1 MECSICFKKIE
12 NSCIGSCTHHFCY
25 VCLTHWCY
33 MGGIKCPICQT
44 PIYEIRLDREF
55 DMINGSPSTPIN
67 AEFLKKINVQFSSI
81 KPGITLVKNKGPGVK
96 IKSLK
101 HNEQCYLSGL
111 REGDIIMFIGGV
123 PCVNH
128 KDVVFIIDNAFL
140 CKKLLGFDLLIKRQH
155 F

>member
-1 MECSICFKKIE
+1 
-12 NSCIGSCTHHFCY
+12 
-25 VCLTHWCY
+25 

-55 DMINGSPSTPIN
+55 DIINGSPSTPIN

-81 KPGITLVKNKGPGVK
+81 KPGITLIKNKGPGVK
-96 IKSLK
+96 VKSLK

-128 KDVVFIIDNAFL
+128 KDVVFIIDNAFF
-140 CKKLLGFDLLIKRQH
+140 CKKLLGFDILIKK
-155 F
+155 